1 MTEGHIDKARARRS
15 FDRAAPG
22 YDAVA
27 VLQREI
33 GNRLLERLDYVRLTP
48 KTVLDL
54 GCGTGQAIAPL
65 MRRYPKAGLVALD
78 FAPAMLR
85 LARRRGTW
93 LKRPGCVCADAEI
106 LPLAGQS
113 VDLIV
118 SNATL
123 QWCNDLDGTFREW
136 LRVLRP
142 GGLLMFTS
150 FGPDT
155 LMELRAAWAAVDGHV
170 HVSPFA
176 DMHEVGD
183 GLVRARF
190 ADPVMDAERLTL
202 TYPQVRD
209 LMRDLKVLGASNA
222 AVARPR
228 GLTGPRRLA
237 AVEAAY
243 EVYRRAGRLP
253 ATYEVIYG
261 HAWAPVQRPVEG
273 GVAIPVSA
281 IARRPLADRGL
292 SSSAP
297 GSTGTPPS
305 LGSNP

>member
-1 MTEGHIDKARARRS
+1 MTGPIDKTSARRS
-15 FDRAAPG
+15 FDRAAAT
-22 YDAVA
+22 YDAAA

-33 GNRLLERLDYVRLTP
+33 GDRMLERLDYVRLQPQTI
-48 KTVLDL
+48 LDL
-54 GCGTGQAIAPL
+54 GCGTGHAIGPL
-65 MRRYPKAGLVALD
+65 MKRYPKARLIALD
-78 FAPAMLR
+78 FAPAMLN
-85 LARRRGTW
+85 LARRRGSW
-93 LKRPGCVCADAEI
+93 LKRPWCLCADAEA
-106 LPLAGQS
+106 LPLADHS

-123 QWCNDLDGTFREW
+123 QWCNDLDATFRDW

-155 LMELRAAWAAVDGHV
+155 LMELRKAWTAADGHS

-176 DMHEVGD
+176 DLHEVGD

-190 ADPVMDAERLTL
+190 ADPVMDAERFTL
-202 TYPQVRD
+202 TYTQVRD
-209 LMRDLKVLGASNA
+209 LMRDLKYLGAHNA
-222 AVARPR
+222 TAARSR

-243 EVYRRAGRLP
+243 EVHRQDGRLP
-253 ATYEVIYG
+253 ATYEVVYG
-261 HAWAPVQRPVEG
+261 HAWAPLQRPIEG

-281 IARRPLADRGL
+281 IARRPMPGGEGL
-292 SSSAP
+292 
-297 GSTGTPPS
+297 
-305 LGSNP
+305 